1 MTIKNEKP
9 KTTKNLTPKIVEVSS
24 DVQDV
29 KTADQGLGRCPV
41 K

>member
-1 MTIKNEKP
+1 MTTE
-9 KTTKNLTPKIVEVSS
+9 NLNPQIVEVSS

-29 KTADQGLGRCPV
+29 QTADQGLGRCPV